1 MAHLIR
7 RRALGLALQ
16 SPSFQSRAFS
26 HALPRSA
33 FNTREQA
40 QQPRTPSE
48 RSIRIAAKEMSQMTS
63 DFGLLPDTIV
73 APSSANRPSLFTSPN
88 ALAKLQWVR
97 LKRKAS
103 DLLVMAIYRISNR
116 KHGLKIHFRKTA
128 PTAVA
133 LHQQMYTAFAA
144 GNIELLKKITCEG
157 LYDSFASRIHSR
169 PRGERWEWEVTKYTS
184 KPRVMSN
191 RAATL
196 PVDDAGVR
204 QAVVRICSRQ
214 RLSRYKADGS
224 LVAGTGEER
233 DVMEYVVI
241 QRMLWEGK
249 ENDWMVW
256 GTTEET
262 TLEAIEEA
270 ERKALE

>member
-16 SPSFQSRAFS
+16 SPFLQTRYFSHGLPRCAFS
-26 HALPRSA
+26 NRD
-33 FNTREQA
+33 QA
-40 QQPRTPSE
+40 QQPRIPSE
-48 RSIRIAAKEMSQMTS
+48 RSVRIAAKEMSQMTS

-73 APSSANRPSLFTSPN
+73 APSSANRPSLLASPN
-88 ALAKLQWVR
+88 ALAKLQWAR
-97 LKRKAS
+97 LKRKAA
-103 DLLVMAIYRISNR
+103 DLVIMTIYRWSNR

-157 LYDSFASRIHSR
+157 LYDSFASRIHTR
-169 PRGERWEWEVTKYTS
+169 PRGERWKWEVIKYTS

-191 RAATL
+191 RAARL

-270 ERKALE
+270 KREALE

>member
-1 MAHLIR
+1 M
-7 RRALGLALQ
+7 
-16 SPSFQSRAFS
+16 
-26 HALPRSA
+26 
-33 FNTREQA
+33 
-40 QQPRTPSE
+40 
-48 RSIRIAAKEMSQMTS
+48 
-63 DFGLLPDTIV
+63 
-73 APSSANRPSLFTSPN
+73 APSRANRPSLFTSPS
-88 ALAKLQWVR
+88 ALAKLQWAR
-97 LKRKAS
+97 LKRKVS
-103 DLLVMAIYRISNR
+103 DLFVITIYRFSNR

-157 LYDSFASRIHSR
+157 LYDSFASRIHTR
-169 PRGERWEWEVTKYTS
+169 PRGERWKWEVIKYTS
-184 KPRVMSN
+184 SPRVMSN

-270 ERKALE
+270 KRKSLE

>member
-1 MAHLIR
+1 MAHLLR
-7 RRALGLALQ
+7 RPALGLALR
-16 SPSFQSRAFS
+16 SPLLQTRTFS
-26 HALPRSA
+26 HGLPRGA
-33 FNTREQA
+33 FNNREQA
-40 QQPRTPSE
+40 QQPRVPSE
-48 RSIRIAAKEMSQMTS
+48 RSVRIAAKEMSQMTS
-63 DFGLLPDTIV
+63 DFGLLPETIV
-73 APSSANRPSLFTSPN
+73 APSGANRPSLFTSPN
-88 ALAKLQWVR
+88 ALAKLQWAR
-97 LKRKAS
+97 LKRKVS
-103 DLLVMAIYRISNR
+103 DLLVITIYRFSNR

-157 LYDSFASRIHSR
+157 LYDSFASRIHTR
-169 PRGERWEWEVTKYTS
+169 PRGERWKWEVIKYTS
-184 KPRVMSN
+184 SPRVMSN

-270 ERKALE
+270 KRKSLE

>member
-1 MAHLIR
+1 M
-7 RRALGLALQ
+7 
-16 SPSFQSRAFS
+16 
-26 HALPRSA
+26 
-33 FNTREQA
+33 
-40 QQPRTPSE
+40 
-48 RSIRIAAKEMSQMTS
+48 
-63 DFGLLPDTIV
+63 
-73 APSSANRPSLFTSPN
+73 
-88 ALAKLQWVR
+88 
-97 LKRKAS
+97 KRKVS
-103 DLLVMAIYRISNR
+103 DLLVITIYRFSNR

-157 LYDSFASRIHSR
+157 LYDSFASRIHTR
-169 PRGERWEWEVTKYTS
+169 PRGERWEWEVIKYTS
-184 KPRVMSN
+184 SPRVMSN

-196 PVDDAGVR
+196 PFDDAGVR

-233 DVMEYVVI
+233 DVTEYVVI

-270 ERKALE
+270 KRKLLE

>member
-1 MAHLIR
+1 
-7 RRALGLALQ
+7 
-16 SPSFQSRAFS
+16 
-26 HALPRSA
+26 
-33 FNTREQA
+33 
-40 QQPRTPSE
+40 
-48 RSIRIAAKEMSQMTS
+48 
-63 DFGLLPDTIV
+63 
-73 APSSANRPSLFTSPN
+73 
-88 ALAKLQWVR
+88 
-97 LKRKAS
+97 
-103 DLLVMAIYRISNR
+103 
-116 KHGLKIHFRKTA
+116 
-128 PTAVA
+128 
-133 LHQQMYTAFAA
+133 
-144 GNIELLKKITCEG
+144 
-157 LYDSFASRIHSR
+157 
-169 PRGERWEWEVTKYTS
+169 
-184 KPRVMSN
+184 MSN

-196 PVDDAGVR
+196 PFDDAGVR

-270 ERKALE
+270 KRKALE

>member
-7 RRALGLALQ
+7 RPVLGLALQ
-16 SPSFQSRAFS
+16 SPFLQTRTFS
-26 HALPRSA
+26 HGLPRGA
-33 FNTREQA
+33 FNNRQQA
-40 QQPRTPSE
+40 QQPRVPSE
-48 RSIRIAAKEMSQMTS
+48 RSVRIAAKEMSQMTS
-63 DFGLLPDTIV
+63 DFGLLPETIV

-88 ALAKLQWVR
+88 ALAKLQWAR
-97 LKRKAS
+97 LKRKVS
-103 DLLVMAIYRISNR
+103 DLLVITIYRFSNR

-157 LYDSFASRIHSR
+157 LYDSFASRIHTR
-169 PRGERWEWEVTKYTS
+169 PRGERWKWEVIKYTS
-184 KPRVMSN
+184 SPRVMSN

-196 PVDDAGVR
+196 PFDDAGVR

-270 ERKALE
+270 KRKLLD